1 MNYRSSSFKLN
12 PSTNS
17 TAATQR
23 PVSSYNNQPH
33 YHSDLSNLSLIYLKK
48 GVSSSSSFHNKI
60 NLYSNNRH
68 TSDSTS
74 DSTQQKDEE
83 QEGEF
88 QMDHKQT
95 PKIMSSMESLL
106 TTATNNHRSQRPLST
121 NLNTANVNRRI
132 GPIVASA
139 ASNCNL
145 VSAGVSG
152 GLGAGFTDIL
162 KPPLPHQSLSSFSE
176 FLEDLFFELYEIRS
190 INRLFKREL
199 TFEYK
204 FYNNKS
210 ITLHFT
216 YQILK
221 SFK

>member
-12 PSTNS
+12 PST

-74 DSTQQKDEE
+74 DSTQQKDDEE

-88 QMDHKQT
+88 QMDRKQT

-176 FLEDLFFELYEIRS
+176 LNFL
-190 INRLFKREL
+190 
-199 TFEYK
+199 
-204 FYNNKS
+204 
-210 ITLHFT
+210 
-216 YQILK
+216 
-221 SFK
+221 